1 MKHGNSEIGYKILI
15 YSSIFIKMSKKYF
28 DEDSRQFFFAKIT
41 QNRDDMDVV
50 SSSDSEYLGD
60 ITTTEEIF
68 SDKEEIKKND

>member
-1 MKHGNSEIGYKILI
+1 
-15 YSSIFIKMSKKYF
+15 MSKKYF